1 MPAQY
6 TGPPIPGIENAT
18 VLPLAKSVPLPP
30 PSARAYV
37 TPEDEKRDSVP
48 ALPDAA
54 FSTAAPPS
62 PTVTA
67 SVAASSAALINPWK
81 YPPEP
86 PLAPSATLLD
96 VDVAGL
102 PPDAPPPCRITS
114 TRPLALTTGF
124 AKLETTMSGMKE
136 AIDRLAEAERAA
148 APKPN
153 TDIIAM
159 LSLAAQAA
167 PLVRQLLEPA
177 RHHA

>member
-1 MPAQY
+1 MGAKVPDWLAITLAVASPILSVIATAYFMGRRVAVIETTQAQHSKAL
-6 TGPPIPGIENAT
+6 E
-18 VLPLAKSVPLPP
+18 
-30 PSARAYV
+30 
-37 TPEDEKRDSVP
+37 
-48 ALPDAA
+48 ALPDVLRGFVTQQEGKGFQAQLDRLERNDA
-54 FSTAAPPS
+54 ECEGRMAGVRQENADRIERLSS
-62 PTVTA
+62 RVTA
-67 SVAASSAALINPWK
+67 HEQSNV
-81 YPPEP
+81 
-86 PLAPSATLLD
+86 
-96 VDVAGL
+96 
-102 PPDAPPPCRITS
+102 
-114 TRPLALTTGF
+114 ALTTGF